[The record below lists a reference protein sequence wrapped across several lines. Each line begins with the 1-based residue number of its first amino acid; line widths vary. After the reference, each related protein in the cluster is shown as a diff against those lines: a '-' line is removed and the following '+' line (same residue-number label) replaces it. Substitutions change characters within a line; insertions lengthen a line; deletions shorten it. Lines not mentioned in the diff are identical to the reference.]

1 VSHLTVWSGWVRHTR
16 GGNGPKSK
24 KQWENAMSDRQE
36 LDAGQLEQ
44 VLGAGRDGELN
55 MIHLQSIMS
64 QRQAALQLTTN
75 ILTSLDRSTRS
86 VINNLGK

>member
-1 VSHLTVWSGWVRHTR
+1 
-16 GGNGPKSK
+16 
-24 KQWENAMSDRQE
+24 MSDRQE

-55 MIHLQSIMS
+55 MIQLQSMMS

-75 ILTSLDRSTRS
+75 ILTSMDRTTSS
-86 VINNLGK
+86 IIKNLK